1 MTPYDYFQ
9 RKTPKYY
16 PGMYLDSYSPEQ
28 ILAAKHHQMF
38 QEQEDSDT
46 TELII
51 KSEVKTK

>member
-9 RKTPKYY
+9 RKTPEYY
-16 PGMYLDSYSPEQ
+16 PGMYMDGYSPEQ
-28 ILAAKHHQMF
+28 ILAAKHRQML
-38 QEQEDSDT
+38 QGQEDGDT